1 MEEHSARTE
10 DIKFHPTPATGPV
23 GRRVPEDARAALLE
37 PLAPASQP
45 CTALVLTLRS
55 LTTSYHAAQLGG
67 IWLGAWGLL
76 VAAGSGGVKMCET
89 QKAMQNEEATSE
101 KRPWL

>member
-23 GRRVPEDARAALLE
+23 GRRIPEDARAALLE

-45 CTALVLTLRS
+45 YTALVITTEEGTVS
-55 LTTSYHAAQLGG
+55 LHVFSYR
-67 IWLGAWGLL
+67 I
-76 VAAGSGGVKMCET
+76 VALE
-89 QKAMQNEEATSE
+89 
-101 KRPWL
+101 L